1 MVEQVQE
8 DLEKVSVTIVIDGN
22 AATSKI
28 DVKNRMIL
36 VVIVIKAIKGEVI
49 EEEKSVIEVY
59 LYSNVFDSVIWVTI
73 KVDAQI
79 ILQVMVQ
86 NFHQEVLKILLHKNA
101 RGDFKDLLRIVEA
114 MIMLNEVIKNLLIF
128 KVDMIIEVLV
138 QKDLENV

>member
-59 LYSNVFDSVIWVTI
+59 LYSNVFDSVI
-73 KVDAQI
+73 
-79 ILQVMVQ
+79 
-86 NFHQEVLKILLHKNA
+86 
-101 RGDFKDLLRIVEA
+101 
-114 MIMLNEVIKNLLIF
+114 
-128 KVDMIIEVLV
+128 
-138 QKDLENV
+138 

>member
-1 MVEQVQE
+1 
-8 DLEKVSVTIVIDGN
+8 
-22 AATSKI
+22 
-28 DVKNRMIL
+28 
-36 VVIVIKAIKGEVI
+36 
-49 EEEKSVIEVY
+49 
-59 LYSNVFDSVIWVTI
+59 
-73 KVDAQI
+73 
-79 ILQVMVQ
+79 MVQ